1 MAKIKKPKALEIE
14 LKINLIAFSFK
25 IKLTY

>member
-14 LKINLIAFSFK
+14 FKINLIAFSLK
-25 IKLTY
+25 IKIRF